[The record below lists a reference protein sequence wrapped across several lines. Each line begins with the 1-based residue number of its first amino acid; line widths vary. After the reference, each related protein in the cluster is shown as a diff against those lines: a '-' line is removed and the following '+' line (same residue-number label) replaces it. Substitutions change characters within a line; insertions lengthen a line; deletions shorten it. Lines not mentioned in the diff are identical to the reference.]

1 MGIKHNNKRN
11 NLVSERCGPF
21 VSGNSEGV
29 LPVGSSGTDFQRW
42 ER

>member
-11 NLVSERCGPF
+11 NVVSERCGPF

-29 LPVGSSGTDFQRW
+29 LPVGSGGTDFQRW